1 MIFIAM
7 IIVWAR
13 FFLTYSSLMATFI
26 IFFLGREKGSI
37 QGFEVFQEG
46 KEGSDCSESNG
57 ENIANLSECKLAA
70 AKLEKEF
77 KSTEYD
83 PLFPKGCYAYVNR
96 GNASVVYW
104 NEHNEGSKHRKA
116 SPLCIVISQ
125 GNVLHNW

>member
-1 MIFIAM
+1 
-7 IIVWAR
+7 
-13 FFLTYSSLMATFI
+13 MATFI
-26 IFFLGREKGSI
+26 TFFLGREKGSI

-96 GNASVVYW
+96 VQASEVYW
-104 NEHNEGSKHRKA
+104 NEHSDGSKHRKA
-116 SPLCIVISQ
+116 SPICKVKFH
-125 GNVLHNW
+125 GNVFHNGLNSTSLVHI